1 MYLGPNKVAQARREY
16 RTTVGD
22 LGSWLS
28 KVRKA
33 IHKLAPRELSPTL
46 MLKHQAAQKAK
57 VKALETQ
64 VSETQRQAA
73 NAVENVKTDAAVQI
87 LQAKAAPT
95 PSSVAAPGFST
106 PSPVQPF
113 MLTESQPSQLAP
125 SAPIAAPAAPA
136 DDKTMLY
143 VGLGAAALLGLVLY
157 TRGKK

>member
-1 MYLGPNKVAQARREY
+1 MYLGPNKVARARREY

-22 LGSWLS
+22 VGGIIS
-28 KVRKA
+28 KIRKA

-57 VKALETQ
+57 VKALQTQ

-95 PSSVAAPGFST
+95 SAAAPGFSV
-106 PSPVQPF
+106 PSPTPQF
-113 MLTESQPSQLAP
+113 MLTESAPTSVSP
-125 SAPIAAPAAPA
+125 SAPIAASAPSVE
-136 DDKTMLY
+136 DKTTLY
-143 VGLGAAALLGLVLY
+143 VGLGAAALLGLFLY